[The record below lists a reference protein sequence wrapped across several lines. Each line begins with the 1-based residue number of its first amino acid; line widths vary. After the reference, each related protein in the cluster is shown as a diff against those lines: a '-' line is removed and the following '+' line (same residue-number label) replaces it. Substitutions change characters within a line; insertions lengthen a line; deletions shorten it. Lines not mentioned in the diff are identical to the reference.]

1 MANNFMAIILMK
13 SHDLKLN
20 SKKWGD
26 LSRSHSCRIITPER
40 HALTASQREP
50 SNSGKVLLVF

>member
-1 MANNFMAIILMK
+1 MAIILMK

-40 HALTASQREP
+40 NALTASQREP
-50 SNSGKVLLVF
+50 SNPGKVLLVF